1 MIPNFKDHAANER
14 TFLAWLR
21 TAIAIVGV
29 GLTASK
35 LTGAQMPGWSDVAMI
50 GSGGLVVVLAFLRMH
65 LLRRRIDAEA
75 ELDGLS
81 RNWPDVVLVALLIAI
96 VVLTGIFIAHVA

>member
-29 GLTASK
+29 GLTAAK
-35 LTGAQMPGWSDVAMI
+35 LTGTRVPLWSDLAMI
-50 GSGGLVVVLAFLRMH
+50 GMGGVVVVLAFIRMH
-65 LLRRRIDAEA
+65 LLRRRIDAEE
-75 ELDGLS
+75 ELDQLS
-81 RNWPDVVLVALLIAI
+81 RDWPDVVLMALVIAMI
-96 VVLTGIFIAHVA
+96 VLTGIFVIHVL

>member
-1 MIPNFKDHAANER
+1 
-14 TFLAWLR
+14 
-21 TAIAIVGV
+21 
-29 GLTASK
+29 
-35 LTGAQMPGWSDVAMI
+35 
-50 GSGGLVVVLAFLRMH
+50 VVVLAFLRMH

>member
-29 GLTASK
+29 GLTAAK
-35 LTGAQMPGWSDVAMI
+35 LTGTSVPLWSDLAMI
-50 GSGGLVVVLAFLRMH
+50 GTGGVVVVLAFIRMH
-65 LLRRRIDAEA
+65 LLRRRIDADE
-75 ELDGLS
+75 ELDQLS
-81 RNWPDVVLVALLIAI
+81 RNWPDVVLVALVISMI
-96 VVLTGIFIAHVA
+96 VLTGIFVIHVL